1 MTILV
6 TGGTGFIGSHTV
18 VELLNAGYDV
28 VIADNLCNSKVEVLD
43 RIQKIT
49 NKRPAFY
56 QIDLLDSAALEKV
69 FAENRL
75 DALCGLK
82 IRRGVR

>member
-1 MTILV
+1 MPAMTLSLP
-6 TGGTGFIGSHTV
+6 T
-18 VELLNAGYDV
+18 
-28 VIADNLCNSKVEVLD
+28 NLCNSRIEVID

-75 DALCGLK
+75 DARDPLCGLK